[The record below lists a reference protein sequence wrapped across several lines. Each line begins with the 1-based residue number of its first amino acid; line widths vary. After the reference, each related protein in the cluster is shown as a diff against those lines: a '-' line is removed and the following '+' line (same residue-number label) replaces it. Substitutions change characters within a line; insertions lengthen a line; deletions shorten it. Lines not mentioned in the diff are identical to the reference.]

1 MLSLVNHMSNYSA
14 DKENELY
21 RERAIVR
28 KKGQDVLVNVE
39 AALKKGKTATDPR
52 QQFNNWLRSKEGKT
66 WRKAEFQYR
75 NGICAYCNTP
85 MREAD
90 AVVHHVEPITKLG
103 CNANRVE
110 NYRLLHPNC
119 NSSIGTKIVDL
130 LF

>member
-1 MLSLVNHMSNYSA
+1 MLGLIDHMSNDSA
-14 DKENELY
+14 DKENELH
-21 RERAIVR
+21 RERAILR
-28 KKGQDVLVNVE
+28 KKGQDVLENVE

-52 QQFNNWLRSKEGKT
+52 QQFKNWLRSSEGQA
-66 WRKAEFQYR
+66 WEKAEFQR
-75 NGICAYCNTP
+75 RKGICAYCNTL

-90 AVVHHVEPITKLG
+90 AVVHHVEPIKKLG

-119 NSSIGTKIVDL
+119 NLSIGTKIVDF